1 MSKDQLKRINEIE
14 EQIESLENNLRT
26 VKKVTPLHDRTW
38 YVKWVSVVLIC
49 FAVLCRSVEEVPKVY
64 DIIFSTMGTAGWLYV
79 GYMWHDRALIVLNT
93 ILLSMLATGLFRY
106 VLQWMM

>member
-1 MSKDQLKRINEIE
+1 MKYTNNMTEI
-14 EQIESLENNLRT
+14 
-26 VKKVTPLHDRTW
+26 KKVTPLHDRTW

-49 FAVLCRSVEEVPKVY
+49 AAVLCRSVEEVPRVY
-64 DIIFSTMGTAGWLYV
+64 DIIFSSMGTAGWLYV

-106 VLQWMM
+106 IIQWTI

>member
-1 MSKDQLKRINEIE
+1 
-14 EQIESLENNLRT
+14 
-26 VKKVTPLHDRTW
+26 
-38 YVKWVSVVLIC
+38 
-49 FAVLCRSVEEVPKVY
+49 VEEVPKVY

-106 VLQWMM
+106 IIQWTM

>member
-1 MSKDQLKRINEIE
+1 MSNTQKRIDEIE
-14 EQIESLENNLRT
+14 EQIGTLEDSLRT

-38 YVKWVSVVLIC
+38 FVKWFSVLIIC
-49 FAVLCRSVEEVPKVY
+49 AAVLCRSVEEVPKVY
-64 DIIFSTMGTAGWLYV
+64 DIIFSSMGTAGWLYV

-106 VLQWMM
+106 FIMYF

>member
-14 EQIESLENNLRT
+14 EQIESLEDNLRNI
-26 VKKVTPLHDRTW
+26 KKVTPLHDRTW

-49 FAVLCRSVEEVPKVY
+49 AAVLCRSVEEVPKVY

-93 ILLSMLATGLFRY
+93 ILLSMLVTGLFRY
-106 VLQWMM
+106 FIMYF

>member
-1 MSKDQLKRINEIE
+1 
-14 EQIESLENNLRT
+14 
-26 VKKVTPLHDRTW
+26 
-38 YVKWVSVVLIC
+38 
-49 FAVLCRSVEEVPKVY
+49 VEEVPKVY

-106 VLQWMM
+106 FILYF